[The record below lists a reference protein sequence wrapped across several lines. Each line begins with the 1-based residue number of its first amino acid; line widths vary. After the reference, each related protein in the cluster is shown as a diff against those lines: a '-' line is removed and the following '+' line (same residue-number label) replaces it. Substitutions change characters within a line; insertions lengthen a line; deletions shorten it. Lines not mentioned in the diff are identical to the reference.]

1 MVWLAMNK
9 YNVHVTGKNI
19 CLGNFFQNYNLAKLE
34 YVFSKYAANIISSQT
49 ILEKRD
55 IFFKVKLSIIL
66 DNKKKFETLG
76 RGKKATL
83 ALDLAVNNIAKRIR
97 RHYRKLK
104 NHRFQ
109 EKRFNT
115 VKKDLM
121 KFHLSF

>member
-1 MVWLAMNK
+1 MNK